1 MTSSRLPEPWDWKR
15 SNLETTLTVPAE
27 SAAGAPAVLSG
38 QLVTVRVPATS
49 ANLGP
54 GYDSLGLALSLYD
67 TLTVETLAGGH
78 LEFEL
83 SGEGAQSL
91 PRDATHL
98 VIRAITE
105 ALHRLGFRHDG
116 LRITADNVNPHG
128 RGLGSSASAVVAAV
142 TAANALVPAGA
153 RRGKDWILQLTS
165 EMEGHPD
172 NVAPAIFGGLALSWQ
187 DSDRYSSTCATVVDT
202 VVPVVAVPD
211 YELSTDAA
219 RALLPA
225 SVGHHAAAMNSGRAA
240 LLIHALTNDPGLLLP
255 GTADYLHQS
264 YRAQAMRPSAE
275 LIAALRRAGH
285 AAVVSGAGP
294 TVLVLANGAAEADV
308 VVGRIEAHTAA
319 NTPDVGWRVMKL
331 AVDVEGAKVEEH
343 RR

>member
-1 MTSSRLPEPWDWKR
+1 M
-15 SNLETTLTVPAE
+15 ETTLTIPAE
-27 SAAGAPAVLSG
+27 SAADTPAVPAG
-38 QLVTVRVPATS
+38 QFVTVRVPATS

-54 GYDSLGLALSLYD
+54 GYDSLGLALTLFD
-67 TLTVETLAGGH
+67 TLTVETLDSGE

-83 SGEGAQSL
+83 SGEGAESL
-91 PRDATHL
+91 PRDASHL
-98 VIRAITE
+98 VVKAITE
-105 ALHRLGFRHDG
+105 ALHRLGFRHEG
-116 LRITADNVNPHG
+116 LRITADNINPHG

-142 TAANALVPAGA
+142 TAANALVPEAS
-153 RRGKDWILQLTS
+153 RRDKDWVLQLTS

-187 DSDRYSSTCATVVDT
+187 DSDQYSSTCAEVAATVI
-202 VVPVVAVPD
+202 PVVAVPD
-211 YELSTDAA
+211 FELSTEAA

-240 LLIHALTNDPGLLLP
+240 LLIHALTHKPEFLLA
-255 GTADYLHQS
+255 GTEDYLHQS
-264 YRAQAMRPSAE
+264 YRAEAMRPSAD
-275 LIAALRRAGH
+275 LIAALRRAGF

-294 TVLVLANGAAEADV
+294 TVLVLANGEAQAEAA
-308 VVGRIEAHTAA
+308 VGFIGSFTAG

-331 AVDVEGAKVEEH
+331 AVDVEGAKVEVH

>member
-1 MTSSRLPEPWDWKR
+1 
-15 SNLETTLTVPAE
+15 LETTLRLPAD
-27 SAAGAPAVLSG
+27 SAAEAPAVPAG

-54 GYDSLGLALSLYD
+54 GYDSLGLALSLHD
-67 TLTVETLAGGH
+67 TLTVETLDNGE

-83 SGEGAQSL
+83 SGEGADSL
-91 PRDATHL
+91 PRDASHL
-98 VIRAITE
+98 VIRAVTD
-105 ALHRLGFRHDG
+105 ALERLGFRHRG
-116 LRITADNVNPHG
+116 LRITAENINPHG

-142 TAANALVPAGA
+142 TAANALVPEAS

-187 DSDRYSSTCATVVDT
+187 DSDQYSSTRATVAASVI
-202 VVPVVAVPD
+202 PVVAVPD
-211 YELSTDAA
+211 FELSTEAA

-240 LLIHALTNDPGLLLP
+240 LLIHALTTEPELLLP
-255 GTADYLHQS
+255 GTEDYLHQS
-264 YRAQAMRPSAE
+264 YRAQAMPPSAE

-294 TVLVLANGAAEADV
+294 TVLVLANGEAEARTIVDFI
-308 VVGRIEAHTAA
+308 GSHTAR
-319 NTPDVGWRVMKL
+319 NTPEVGWRVMKL
-331 AVDVEGAKVEEH
+331 AVDVEGAKVEVH
-343 RR
+343 RQ

>member
-1 MTSSRLPEPWDWKR
+1 M
-15 SNLETTLTVPAE
+15 ETTLTVPAE
-27 SAAGAPAVLSG
+27 PAAVNPAVAAA
-38 QLVTVRVPATS
+38 QVVTVRVPATS

-54 GYDSLGLALSLYD
+54 GYDSLGLALSLHD
-67 TLTVETLAGGH
+67 TLTVETLASGE
-78 LEFEL
+78 LEFDL
-83 SGEGAQSL
+83 SGEGADSL

-98 VIRAITE
+98 VAKAITE
-105 ALHRLGFRHDG
+105 ALHRLGYRHEG

-142 TAANALVPAGA
+142 TAANALVPEAA

-187 DSDRYSSTCATVVDT
+187 NSDQYSSTRATVAPT
-202 VVPVVAVPD
+202 VIPVVAVPD
-211 YELSTDAA
+211 YELSTEAA

-240 LLIHALTNDPGLLLP
+240 LLIHALTQDPAFLLP
-255 GTADYLHQS
+255 GTLDYLHQS
-264 YRAQAMRPSAE
+264 YRAQAMRPSAD
-275 LIAALRRAGH
+275 LIRALRQSGY

-294 TVLVLANGAAEADV
+294 TVLVLANGDQEAEAV
-308 VVGRIEAHTAA
+308 VAFIASHTAN
-319 NTPDVGWRVMKL
+319 NTPEVGWRVMKL
-331 AVDVEGAKVEEH
+331 GVDIEGAKVEVH

>member
-1 MTSSRLPEPWDWKR
+1 MESTQPTATDRILVAAGQR
-15 SNLETTLTVPAE
+15 LTVK
-27 SAAGAPAVLSG
+27 
-38 QLVTVRVPATS
+38 VPGTS

-54 GYDSLGLALSLYD
+54 GYDSLGLALSIYD
-67 TLTVETLAGGH
+67 TLTVETLTTGE

-83 SGEGAQSL
+83 SGEGADTL

-98 VIRAITE
+98 VVRAIDL
-105 ALHRLGFRHDG
+105 ALERLGFQHTG

-142 TAANALVPAGA
+142 TAANALVPQEAQQ
-153 RRGKDWILQLTS
+153 DSQWILQLTS

-187 DSDRYSSTCATVVDT
+187 DSEQYSSTRAEVASSVT
-202 VVPVVAVPD
+202 PVVAVPD
-211 YELSTDAA
+211 YELSTETA
-219 RALLPA
+219 RGLLPA

-240 LLIHALTNDPGLLLP
+240 LLIHALTAEPGLLLP
-255 GTADYLHQS
+255 GTEDYLHQS
-264 YRAQAMRPSAE
+264 YRAQAMRPSAD
-275 LIAALRRAGH
+275 LIAALRAAGH

-294 TVLVLANGAAEADV
+294 TVMVLANGADDAAAATDF
-308 VVGRIEAHTAA
+308 IHSFTAA
-319 NTPDVGWRVMKL
+319 NTPDVGWRVMTL
-331 AVDVEGAKVEEH
+331 AVDVLGARVEVH

>member
-1 MTSSRLPEPWDWKR
+1 M
-15 SNLETTLTVPAE
+15 ETTLRLPAD
-27 SAAGAPAVLSG
+27 SAAEAPAVPAG

-54 GYDSLGLALSLYD
+54 GYDSLGLALSLHD
-67 TLTVETLAGGH
+67 TLTVETLDNGE

-83 SGEGAQSL
+83 SGEGADSL
-91 PRDATHL
+91 PRDASHL
-98 VIRAITE
+98 VIRAVTD
-105 ALHRLGFRHDG
+105 ALERLGFRHRG
-116 LRITADNVNPHG
+116 LRITAENINPHG

-142 TAANALVPAGA
+142 TAANALVPEASQ
-153 RRGKDWILQLTS
+153 RGKDWILQLTS

-187 DSDRYSSTCATVVDT
+187 DSDQYSSTRATVADSVI
-202 VVPVVAVPD
+202 PVVAVPD
-211 YELSTDAA
+211 FELSTEAA

-240 LLIHALTNDPGLLLP
+240 LLIHALTTEPELLLP
-255 GTADYLHQS
+255 GTEDYLHQS
-264 YRAQAMRPSAE
+264 YRAQAMPPSAE

-294 TVLVLANGAAEADV
+294 TVLVLANGEAEARTIVDFI
-308 VVGRIEAHTAA
+308 GSHTAR
-319 NTPDVGWRVMKL
+319 NTPEVGWRVMKL
-331 AVDVEGAKVEEH
+331 AVDVEGAKVEVH
-343 RR
+343 RQ

>member
-1 MTSSRLPEPWDWKR
+1 
-15 SNLETTLTVPAE
+15 LETTLRLPAD
-27 SAAGAPAVLSG
+27 SAAEAPAVPAG

-54 GYDSLGLALSLYD
+54 GYDSLGLALSLHD
-67 TLTVETLAGGH
+67 TLTVETLDNGE

-83 SGEGAQSL
+83 SGEGADSL
-91 PRDATHL
+91 PRDASHL
-98 VIRAITE
+98 VIRAVTD
-105 ALHRLGFRHDG
+105 ALERLGFRHRG
-116 LRITADNVNPHG
+116 LRITAENINPHG

-142 TAANALVPAGA
+142 TAANALVPEASQ
-153 RRGKDWILQLTS
+153 RGKDWILQLTS

-187 DSDRYSSTCATVVDT
+187 DSDQYSSTRATVADSVI
-202 VVPVVAVPD
+202 PVVAVPD
-211 YELSTDAA
+211 FELSTEAA

-240 LLIHALTNDPGLLLP
+240 LLIHALTTEPELLLP
-255 GTADYLHQS
+255 GTEDYLHQS
-264 YRAQAMRPSAE
+264 YRAQAMPPSAE

-294 TVLVLANGAAEADV
+294 TVLVLANGEAEARTIVDFI
-308 VVGRIEAHTAA
+308 GSHTAR
-319 NTPDVGWRVMKL
+319 NTPEVGWRVMKL
-331 AVDVEGAKVEEH
+331 AVDVEGAKVEVH
-343 RR
+343 RQ

>member
-1 MTSSRLPEPWDWKR
+1 M
-15 SNLETTLTVPAE
+15 ETTLTVPAE
-27 SAAGAPAVLSG
+27 SAAGSPAVPAG

-54 GYDSLGLALSLYD
+54 GYDSLGLALTLHD
-67 TLTVETLAGGH
+67 TLTVETLASGE

-83 SGEGAQSL
+83 SGEGAESL

-98 VIRAITE
+98 VVKALTE
-105 ALHRLGFRHDG
+105 ALHRLGFRHEG

-142 TAANALVPAGA
+142 SAANALVPEAS
-153 RRGKDWILQLTS
+153 RRGRDWILQLTS

-187 DSDRYSSTCATVVDT
+187 DSDQYSSTCASVAASVI
-202 VVPVVAVPD
+202 PVVAVPD
-211 YELSTDAA
+211 YELSTEAA

-240 LLIHALTNDPGLLLP
+240 LLIHALTTNPEFLLP
-255 GTADYLHQS
+255 GTEDYLHQS
-264 YRAQAMRPSAE
+264 YRAEAMRPSAE

-294 TVLVLANGAAEADV
+294 TVLVLANGETEAREV
-308 VVGRIEAHTAA
+308 VDFIGAHTTD
-319 NTPDVGWRVMKL
+319 NTPEVGWRVMKL
-331 AVDVEGAKVEEH
+331 AVDVEGAKVEVH

>member
-1 MTSSRLPEPWDWKR
+1 M
-15 SNLETTLTVPAE
+15 ETTLTIPAE
-27 SAAGAPAVLSG
+27 SPAGTPAVPAG

-54 GYDSLGLALSLYD
+54 GYDSLGLALSLHD
-67 TLTVETLAGGH
+67 TLTVETLASGE

-83 SGEGAQSL
+83 SGEGAATL
-91 PRDATHL
+91 PRDASHL
-98 VIRAITE
+98 VVKAVTE
-105 ALHRLGFRHDG
+105 ALHRLCFRHEG
-116 LRITADNVNPHG
+116 LRFTADNVNPHG

-142 TAANALVPAGA
+142 TAANALVPEAS
-153 RRGKDWILQLTS
+153 RRAKDWILQLTS

-172 NVAPAIFGGLALSWQ
+172 NVAPAIFGGLALSWP
-187 DSDRYSSTCATVVDT
+187 DSDQYSSTCATVADAVI
-202 VVPVVAVPD
+202 PIVAVPD
-211 YELSTDAA
+211 FELSTEAA

-240 LLIHALTNDPGLLLP
+240 LLIHALTQKPEFLLP
-255 GTADYLHQS
+255 GTEDYLHQS

-294 TVLVLANGAAEADV
+294 TVLVLADGEAEAEAV
-308 VVGRIEAHTAA
+308 VDLIGSHTAA
-319 NTPDVGWRVMKL
+319 NTPEVAWRVMKL
-331 AVDVEGAKVEEH
+331 AVDVEGAKVEVH
-343 RR
+343 RQ